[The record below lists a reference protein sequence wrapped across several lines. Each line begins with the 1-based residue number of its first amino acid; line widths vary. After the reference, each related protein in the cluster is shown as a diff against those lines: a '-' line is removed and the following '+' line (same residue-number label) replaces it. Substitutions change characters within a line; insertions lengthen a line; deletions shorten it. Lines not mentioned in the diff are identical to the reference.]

1 MITCD
6 SSCYSIRF
14 DKSEVALLKL
24 HALSEEVYSRVLQ
37 WIVM

>member
-14 DKSEVALLKL
+14 DK
-24 HALSEEVYSRVLQ
+24 
-37 WIVM
+37 WIRSSFA